1 MHNLRDYIYTYKTK
15 TRNIRVYVCK
25 ICGVLEDDTFK
36 YRNPQFLN
44 IVNHLKHKHKIKST

>member
-25 ICGVLEDDTFK
+25 LCGVLEDETFK

-44 IVNHLKHKHKIKST
+44 IVNHLKHKHQIKST